1 LERYEITGGNRLSG
15 DIVVSGAKNAAVAI
29 IAAAVMVSDV
39 SVIENIPGIVDVE
52 KLYAIVGSLGVRVR
66 KLTCTSVEL
75 DCRDIR
81 SFFANCPEM
90 GELRASYYML
100 GALLG
105 RFGYAKIAMPGGCNF
120 GIRPIDQHVKGLE
133 ALGAKVSIG
142 GGYITAEA
150 DKLTG
155 ARISLDVVTVGATIN
170 IMLAATMAV
179 GQTIIEN
186 AAQEPHIV
194 DLANFLNAC
203 GAKIRGAGTNTIRI
217 TGVSQL
223 EGRTYAII
231 PDQIEAGTYLAAV
244 TGTGGDV
251 VIRNV
256 IPRHLM
262 CITSKLI
269 EMGAEVEDLGDAVRI
284 KRLEPLRRAN
294 VRTMPYPGFPTD
306 MQPQI
311 TALLCL
317 ARGTSIVTEGV
328 WDDRFRYVDQLARM
342 GAHITVKDGRTAV
355 IEGSGRLEAA
365 PLIATDLRAG
375 AAMVIAGL
383 CAKGTTYI
391 EEIRFIERGYED
403 MVNKLRGLGADIS
416 GAGVAAEPIIEQ
428 YIRIA

>member
-1 LERYEITGGNRLSG
+1 MERYEITGGNRLSG

>member
-1 LERYEITGGNRLSG
+1 MERYTINGGNRLSG
-15 DIVVSGAKNAAVAI
+15 DIVVSGAKNAAVAV
-29 IAAAVMVSDV
+29 IAASVMVNDV
-39 SVIENIPGIVDVE
+39 SIIENLPAIADVN
-52 KLYAIVGSLGVRVR
+52 KLFAIVGNLGVRVR
-66 KLTCTSVEL
+66 QLTDRSVEL

-81 SFFANCPEM
+81 TYYASCPEM

-150 DKLTG
+150 EKLTG

-217 TGVSQL
+217 TGVPHL

-251 VIRNV
+251 TVHNV

-284 KRLEPLRRAN
+284 KRTEPLRRAN

-306 MQPQI
+306 MQPQL
-311 TALLCL
+311 TALLCF

-391 EEIRFIERGYED
+391 DEVRFIERGYED
-403 MVNKLRGLGADIS
+403 LVTKLRGIGADIS
-416 GAGVAAEPIIEQ
+416 GAAGTEPLIETF
-428 YIRIA
+428 IRIA